1 MSSFL
6 WLCILESLHLILLT
20 VFGPSWMKSLAAMM
34 TPIPQLPTPTI
45 LSSEGIP
52 KHRKPCIESQNFVC
66 RDGLSGY
73 NSRRRFKASLTS
85 RRATGGTTDLGHHQ
99 NAPAYQ
105 QSWHRSGPNG
115 LPWRLALVFGKHYQT
130 KLFEKLFLLTFQVWN
145 LYLGPASTGKIQW
158 VNTICSHVHVNSSL
172 QCICWWRH
180 QWQSCQYTFLLQDQR
195 RKGHQ

>member
-1 MSSFL
+1 MSSSL

-20 VFGPSWMKSLAAMM
+20 VFGPSWMKSLAAW
-34 TPIPQLPTPTI
+34 
-45 LSSEGIP
+45 EGIP

-85 RRATGGTTDLGHHQ
+85 RRATSGTTDLGHHQ

-130 KLFEKLFLLTFQVWN
+130 KLFEKLFLLTSQVWN

-172 QCICWWRH
+172 QCICWIE
-180 QWQSCQYTFLLQDQR
+180 
-195 RKGHQ
+195 